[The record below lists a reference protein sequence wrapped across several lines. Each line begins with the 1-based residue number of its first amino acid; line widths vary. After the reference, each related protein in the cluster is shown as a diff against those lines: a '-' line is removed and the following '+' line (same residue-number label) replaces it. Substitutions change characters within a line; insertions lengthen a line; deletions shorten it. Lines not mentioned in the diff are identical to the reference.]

1 MPWKRDHAFKGRREE
16 REHGLA
22 VVSEA
27 SWRTGKRCWTTRSQA
42 KRHLKQVRRVRQTK
56 GETQYEIAVYE
67 CKIKICGFWHL
78 TKQTPRVR
86 DAA

>member
-1 MPWKRDHAFKGRREE
+1 MAWKRESALKGRRVE
-16 REHGLA
+16 RERGLA

-27 SWRTGKRCWTTRSQA
+27 ACRSGKRCWPTRSQA
-42 KRHLKQVRRVRQTK
+42 KRHLKQVRRLRQTK
-56 GETQYEIAVYE
+56 GEAGHEIRTYE
-67 CKIKICGFWHL
+67 CKMCGFWHL